1 MENASKAL
9 IIAGA
14 ILLSILIIG
23 LGMLIFNQA
32 KDAMSNTG
40 MDKQKIDAYNS
51 EFEAYVGTNVN
62 GTRVRSL
69 IDTIRTHNISTQDD
83 ETLEIKLT
91 VQNNGNGNITQKSAA
106 NDLNNAKTNIKAG
119 KTYSVSVNYDSTTGY
134 INLVT
139 IDGSAKGTQSGGT
152 QSGGTQS
159 GGTQSGG
166 SSN

>member
-1 MENASKAL
+1 MENASTAL

-51 EFEAYVGTNVN
+51 DFEAYVGTNVN

-69 IDTIRTHNISTQDD
+69 IDTVRTHNISTQDD
-83 ETLEIKLT
+83 ESLKIEVK
-91 VQNNGNGNITQKSAA
+91 NESDDGNEKGPTSEATK
-106 NDLNNAKTNIKAG
+106 LNNIKSGIKAG
-119 KTYSVSVNYDSTTGY
+119 KTYTVSVDYDSTTGY

-139 IDGSAKGTQSGGT
+139 IGSVAKGTQN
-152 QSGGTQS
+152 
-159 GGTQSGG
+159 GG
-166 SSN
+166 SGN

>member
-51 EFEAYVGTNVN
+51 DFEAYVGTNVN

-69 IDTIRTHNISTQDD
+69 IDTVRTHNISTQDD
-83 ETLEIKLT
+83 KSLLITVTPNNIESASAGTDTSTL
-91 VQNNGNGNITQKSAA
+91 NITKGKIQ
-106 NDLNNAKTNIKAG
+106 AG
-119 KTYSVSVNYDSTTGY
+119 KNYKVELGYDNSTGY
-134 INLVT
+134 VNDVKITPV
-139 IDGSAKGTQSGGT
+139 
-152 QSGGTQS
+152 
-159 GGTQSGG
+159 
-166 SSN
+166 SSSKKDDSSK

>member
-51 EFEAYVGTNVN
+51 DFEAYVGTNVN

-69 IDTIRTHNISTQDD
+69 IDTVRTHNISTQDD
-83 ETLEIKLT
+83 ASLLITVEPNNINETSAGSDTSTLNTIKGKI
-91 VQNNGNGNITQKSAA
+91 Q
-106 NDLNNAKTNIKAG
+106 AG
-119 KTYSVSVNYDSTTGY
+119 KNYKVELEYDNSTGY
-134 INLVT
+134 VNNVKITPV
-139 IDGSAKGTQSGGT
+139 
-152 QSGGTQS
+152 
-159 GGTQSGG
+159 
-166 SSN
+166 SSKKDDSSK

>member
-51 EFEAYVGTNVN
+51 DFEAYVGTNVN

-69 IDTIRTHNISTQDD
+69 IDTVRTHNISTQDD
-83 ETLEIKLT
+83 ESLKIEVKNDSGDGTEKEKTSDASALNT
-91 VQNNGNGNITQKSAA
+91 MKSG
-106 NDLNNAKTNIKAG
+106 IKAG
-119 KTYSVSVNYDSTTGY
+119 KTYSVTVSYDSTTGY

-139 IDGSAKGTQSGGT
+139 ISSVAKETPG
-152 QSGGTQS
+152 
-159 GGTQSGG
+159 
-166 SSN
+166 N

>member
-51 EFEAYVGTNVN
+51 DFEAYVGINVN

-69 IDTIRTHNISTQDD
+69 IDTVRTHNISTQDD
-83 ETLEIKLT
+83 ESLLITVTPTSINETSAGTDTTTLNTIKGKI
-91 VQNNGNGNITQKSAA
+91 Q
-106 NDLNNAKTNIKAG
+106 AG
-119 KTYSVSVNYDSTTGY
+119 KNYKVELGYDDSTGY
-134 INLVT
+134 VNNVKITPV
-139 IDGSAKGTQSGGT
+139 
-152 QSGGTQS
+152 
-159 GGTQSGG
+159 
-166 SSN
+166 SSKKDDSSKQ

>member
-69 IDTIRTHNISTQDD
+69 IDTVRTHNISTQDD
-83 ETLEIKLT
+83 ESLVIALT
-91 VQNNGNGNITQKSAA
+91 VQNNGNNGNVDKKSAA
-106 NDLNNAKTNIKAG
+106 NDLNNAKANIKAG
-119 KTYSVSVNYDSTTGY
+119 KTYSVSVSYDSTTGY

-159 GGTQSGG
+159 GGSG
-166 SSN
+166 N

>member
-14 ILLSILIIG
+14 ILLAILIIG

-51 EFEAYVGTNVN
+51 DFEAYVGTNVN

-69 IDTIRTHNISTQDD
+69 IDTVRTHNISTQDD
-83 ETLEIKLT
+83 ESLKIEVKNDSGDGDEKEKTSDATKLNKIKS
-91 VQNNGNGNITQKSAA
+91 G
-106 NDLNNAKTNIKAG
+106 IKAG
-119 KTYSVSVNYDSTTGY
+119 KTYTVSVDYDSTTGY

-139 IDGSAKGTQSGGT
+139 IGSVAKETPG
-152 QSGGTQS
+152 
-159 GGTQSGG
+159 
-166 SSN
+166 N

>member
-51 EFEAYVGTNVN
+51 DFEAYVGNNVN

-69 IDTIRTHNISTQDD
+69 IDTVRTHNISTQDD
-83 ETLEIKLT
+83 ESLLITVTPNNIESASAGTDTSTLNTTKGKI
-91 VQNNGNGNITQKSAA
+91 Q
-106 NDLNNAKTNIKAG
+106 AG
-119 KTYSVSVNYDSTTGY
+119 KNYKVELEYDNSTGY
-134 INLVT
+134 VNNVKITPV
-139 IDGSAKGTQSGGT
+139 
-152 QSGGTQS
+152 
-159 GGTQSGG
+159 
-166 SSN
+166 SSKKDDSSKQ

>member
-51 EFEAYVGTNVN
+51 DFEAYVGNNVN

-69 IDTIRTHNISTQDD
+69 IDTVRTHNISTQDD
-83 ETLEIKLT
+83 NSLLIT
-91 VQNNGNGNITQKSAA
+91 VTPDSSISGATAGTDTSS
-106 NDLNNAKTNIKAG
+106 LNTTKGKIQAG
-119 KTYSVSVNYDSTTGY
+119 KNYKVELGYDDSTGY
-134 INLVT
+134 VNNVKISPV
-139 IDGSAKGTQSGGT
+139 
-152 QSGGTQS
+152 
-159 GGTQSGG
+159 
-166 SSN
+166 SSSKKDDSSK

>member
-51 EFEAYVGTNVN
+51 DFEAYVGNNVN

-69 IDTIRTHNISTQDD
+69 IDTVRTHNISTQDD
-83 ETLEIKLT
+83 ESLLITVTPNNIESASAGTDTSTLNTTKGKI
-91 VQNNGNGNITQKSAA
+91 Q
-106 NDLNNAKTNIKAG
+106 AG
-119 KTYSVSVNYDSTTGY
+119 KNYKVELGYDNSTGY
-134 INLVT
+134 VNNVKITPV
-139 IDGSAKGTQSGGT
+139 
-152 QSGGTQS
+152 
-159 GGTQSGG
+159 
-166 SSN
+166 SSKKDDSSKQ